1 MISNSRETYCYLLG
15 EKAISEFPLASF
27 SKRVLELI
35 ISYDYEFSFK
45 CNLQSFSYEWP
56 KTRPRF
62 KKER

>member
-1 MISNSRETYCYLLG
+1 MG
-15 EKAISEFPLASF
+15 EKAISEFPSASF

-35 ISYDYEFSFK
+35 ISYDYEFLFK